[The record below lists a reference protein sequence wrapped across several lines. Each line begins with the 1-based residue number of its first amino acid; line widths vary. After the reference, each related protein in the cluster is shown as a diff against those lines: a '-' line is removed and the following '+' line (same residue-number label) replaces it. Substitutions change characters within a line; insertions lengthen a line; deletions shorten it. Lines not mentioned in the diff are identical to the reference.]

1 MSEAIRCTLVNCSC
15 QCFKT
20 GKINQRLCDQC
31 RHGWVAHALSKLRI
45 PTLYPTSQ
53 VEIVQS
59 NVVFDIS
66 SLMLY
71 GTQAVPVRLKIL
83 LDRLFSVLKQE
94 EVIHILHALDWTL
107 QDYIRGYVLQDA
119 SGKVLDHWSIMSSEE
134 ELATLQQ
141 FLRFGE
147 TKSIVELMAIQEKE
161 GQSITVPTTTASM
174 DIRAFIESCN
184 QRNSNLS
191 TSLDKM
197 HPIHVHHFEN
207 VVNNM
212 AFMLPFQFYSPVP
225 PPLIGSLPER
235 LLMEPSQDHSPDLKQ
250 DNYMPLA
257 ENGFLTSSPS
267 FHPEKEKGTISPDLP
282 LKLKEDV
289 SPRGLKTQ
297 TVSSKLE
304 TSQVSQETKM
314 KSVDK
319 NGAGI
324 RKGRVFCTACEKT
337 FYDKGTLKIHYNAV
351 HLKIKHKCT
360 IEGCN
365 MVFSSLRSRNR
376 HSANPNPRLH
386 MPMNRNNRDKDLR
399 NGLSLRGLEENKRT
413 DFTLL
418 PPDHRS
424 VPIYGSS
431 GTEAKIQPGFHPSG
445 HNGVLFPNLKTVQPV
460 LPFYRSPVTP
470 AEIANTPGTLPSLPL
485 VSSSVPEPQG
495 SSELPFDPLPK
506 KKSRKSS
513 MPIKIETEAV
523 DTTSPANEVASSE
536 DDGTSK
542 AVSEGPVEMGV
553 SRIEKNANHLME
565 KQTHSEA
572 LGTSVSKVGG
582 LKTLQAV
589 EADNQCAAMDQLHK
603 PDQDPSL
610 RIASCERAAEAPNQC
625 HDVTKAAPEPYSYLR
640 EPLNYRIPMNSWPEL
655 HYHLLSGSS
664 FSTLSNRSL
673 ALPEF
678 EACKEM
684 EHGPPQA
691 LGLPQEDARFRCDI
705 CLKTFK
711 NPYSVKMHFKNVH
724 LKEMHTCVVEGCNA
738 AFPSRRSRDRHS
750 SNLNLHH
757 KLLTKDPLDINKN
770 HFNAIDLLKDMA
782 KDVCPEACLKG
793 HLEQHTSVIFKSTNR
808 TGSLVFPMSK
818 IAQGCPESFGH
829 DPNEG
834 AILDLSTTSS
844 VKSESGT
851 RSSWDSD
858 GGNEEDS
865 NESCESLCLTPN
877 EELYQDCCP
886 VEASNPNFP
895 TAPSCLPITCHLC
908 QKSYSNKGTFR
919 AHYKTVHLRQLHKC
933 KIPGCNT
940 MFSSVRSRNR
950 HSQNPNLHKS
960 LSRSSHSPL

>member
-1 MSEAIRCTLVNCSC
+1 
-15 QCFKT
+15 
-20 GKINQRLCDQC
+20 
-31 RHGWVAHALSKLRI
+31 
-45 PTLYPTSQ
+45 
-53 VEIVQS
+53 
-59 NVVFDIS
+59 
-66 SLMLY
+66 MLY

-119 SGKVLDHWSIMSSEE
+119 SGKVLDHWSIMTSEE

-161 GQSITVPTTTASM
+161 GQSITVPTTTANM

-184 QRNSNLS
+184 QRNSNLPA
-191 TSLDKM
+191 SLDKI
-197 HPIHVHHFEN
+197 HPIHIHHFEN

-235 LLMEPSQDHSPDLKQ
+235 LLMESSQDHSADLKQ
-250 DNYMPLA
+250 DDFVQFA
-257 ENGFLTSSPS
+257 ENSFLASNPS
-267 FHPEKEKGTISPDLP
+267 FQPEKEKGTISPDLT
-282 LKLKEDV
+282 LKPEEDV
-289 SPRGLKTQ
+289 SPSGLKTQ
-297 TVSSKLE
+297 TMSSKLE
-304 TSQVSQETKM
+304 TSQVSQESKM

-319 NGAGI
+319 NGAGT

-399 NGLSLRGLEENKRT
+399 NGLPIRGLEENKRT
-413 DFTLL
+413 DLTLL

-424 VPIYGSS
+424 IPIYGSS
-431 GTEAKIQPGFHPSG
+431 CTDSKVQSSFHHSG
-445 HNGVLFPNLKTVQPV
+445 QNGVLFPNLKTVQPV

-470 AEIANTPGTLPSLPL
+470 AELANTPGTLPSLPL
-485 VSSSVPEPQG
+485 VSSSVPEPQV

-513 MPIKIETEAV
+513 MPIKIEKEAV
-523 DTTSPANEVASSE
+523 DPTSPTNEVASSE
-536 DDGTSK
+536 DDVTSK
-542 AVSEGPVEMGV
+542 AVSEGPAEMGV
-553 SRIEKNANHLME
+553 SRIEKNTNHLME
-565 KQTHSEA
+565 KQSHSEA
-572 LGTSVSKVGG
+572 LWTSISKVGG
-582 LKTLQAV
+582 PKTFQSV
-589 EADNQCAAMDQLHK
+589 ETNSKCAEMDKLHCPEKTKKPEQNQ
-603 PDQDPSL
+603 SV
-610 RIASCERAAEAPNQC
+610 RIASCENAYEAPNQH
-625 HDVTKAAPEPYSYLR
+625 HDVIKAATEPYSYLR
-640 EPLNYRIPMNSWPEL
+640 EQLNYRIPMTDWPEL

-664 FSTLSNRSL
+664 FSTLSNRSM
-673 ALPEF
+673 AIPGF
-678 EACKEM
+678 EACKDTD
-684 EHGPPQA
+684 HGNPQA
-691 LGLPQEDARFRCDI
+691 LELPQEDTRFHCDI

-724 LKEMHTCVVEGCNA
+724 LKEMHTCIVEGCNA

-782 KDVCPEACLKG
+782 KEACPEVCLKG
-793 HLEQHTSVIFKSTNR
+793 HIEQQTSVIFKGTNR

-818 IAQGCPESFGH
+818 IAEPCPEDCRY

-844 VKSESGT
+844 IKSESGT
-851 RSSWDSD
+851 HSSWDSD
-858 GGNEEDS
+858 GGNEESPGVLEDS
-865 NESCESLCLTPN
+865 NESCESTCLTPN
-877 EELYQDCCP
+877 EELYQDCFP
-886 VEASNPNFP
+886 VDHPNRNFS
-895 TAPSCLPITCHLC
+895 TIPSSLPITCHIC

-960 LSRSSHSPL
+960 LSRSTHSPL